1 MVIIIIMKSIAAGSI
16 ERKYSRKREAI
27 LETIRSTK
35 CHPTAQWVYEQ
46 LKPRIPN
53 LSLGTVYRNISL
65 FRQEGKLVSVGV
77 VNGEEH
83 FDSFTAPHPHCVCER
98 CGKVFDFPCSDEVIP
113 ASLTKNLAGFV
124 TDFRKTV
131 FYGICPECAAKTGE
145 GEQFPVCEARSPR
158 SGVDGVKW

>member
-1 MVIIIIMKSIAAGSI
+1 MKAATDGSV

-46 LKPRIPN
+46 LKPRIPD

-77 VNGEEH
+77 VNG
-83 FDSFTAPHPHCVCER
+83 
-98 CGKVFDFPCSDEVIP
+98 
-113 ASLTKNLAGFV
+113 
-124 TDFRKTV
+124 
-131 FYGICPECAAKTGE
+131 
-145 GEQFPVCEARSPR
+145 
-158 SGVDGVKW
+158 